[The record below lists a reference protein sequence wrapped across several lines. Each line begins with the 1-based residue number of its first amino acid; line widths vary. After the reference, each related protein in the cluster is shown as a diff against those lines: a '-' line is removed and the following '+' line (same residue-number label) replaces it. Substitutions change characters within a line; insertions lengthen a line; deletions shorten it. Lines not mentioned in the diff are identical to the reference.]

1 MFGQFFLTDNWT
13 PAGGCPI
20 PDDSLTLR
28 FARRLPLTKSRV
40 PLQVSGCGDKCDHT
54 ELDPAFGQ
62 DRLSSARRWSNSAY
76 RQKDMNAL
84 STEVLLDNLHE
95 LLATMPDAER
105 IHSLKA
111 RIVPGLGVAQGTLA
125 RQLPLISQGFPEVVD
140 CYPGTINME
149 LECPLEVAQPDHRT
163 APLAWTPSGRTTE
176 VFDLV
181 RIELEF
187 GPLPT
192 RVPAWLYV
200 AHASPHR
207 GTPTV
212 HEVITQQLN
221 LSEVSECQI
230 HLRASAV
237 TLTPTH

>member
-1 MFGQFFLTDNWT
+1 
-13 PAGGCPI
+13 
-20 PDDSLTLR
+20 
-28 FARRLPLTKSRV
+28 
-40 PLQVSGCGDKCDHT
+40 
-54 ELDPAFGQ
+54 
-62 DRLSSARRWSNSAY
+62 
-76 RQKDMNAL
+76 MNAFSTEALLENHLELL
-84 STEVLLDNLHE
+84 STIPETE
-95 LLATMPDAER
+95 QT
-105 IHSLKA
+105 HSLKA

-149 LECPLEVAQPDHRT
+149 LECPLEVTQPDHRT

-187 GPLPT
+187 GLLPT

-212 HEVITQQLN
+212 HEVITQLLN
-221 LSEVSECQI
+221 LNEISECQI

-237 TLTPTH
+237 RLTPTN

>member
-1 MFGQFFLTDNWT
+1 M
-13 PAGGCPI
+13 PI
-20 PDDSLTLR
+20 RKWRHYADPKVAPLRRLR
-28 FARRLPLTKSRV
+28 FGSILPIRDT
-40 PLQVSGCGDKCDHT
+40 
-54 ELDPAFGQ
+54 
-62 DRLSSARRWSNSAY
+62 
-76 RQKDMNAL
+76 
-84 STEVLLDNLHE
+84 
-95 LLATMPDAER
+95 
-105 IHSLKA
+105 
-111 RIVPGLGVAQGTLA
+111 
-125 RQLPLISQGFPEVVD
+125 
-140 CYPGTINME
+140 
-149 LECPLEVAQPDHRT
+149 
-163 APLAWTPSGRTTE
+163 WTPSGRTTE

-207 GTPTV
+207 GTPTI

>member
-1 MFGQFFLTDNWT
+1 
-13 PAGGCPI
+13 
-20 PDDSLTLR
+20 
-28 FARRLPLTKSRV
+28 
-40 PLQVSGCGDKCDHT
+40 
-54 ELDPAFGQ
+54 
-62 DRLSSARRWSNSAY
+62 
-76 RQKDMNAL
+76 MNAF
-84 STEVLLDNLHE
+84 STEALLDNLHE
-95 LLATMPDAER
+95 LLATIPETER

-149 LECPLEVAQPDHRT
+149 LECPLEVTQPDHRT
-163 APLAWTPSGRTTE
+163 PPLAWTPSGRTTE

-237 TLTPTH
+237 TLTPTHSQTKPQGWLLTGK

>member
-1 MFGQFFLTDNWT
+1 
-13 PAGGCPI
+13 
-20 PDDSLTLR
+20 
-28 FARRLPLTKSRV
+28 
-40 PLQVSGCGDKCDHT
+40 
-54 ELDPAFGQ
+54 
-62 DRLSSARRWSNSAY
+62 
-76 RQKDMNAL
+76 MNAF
-84 STEVLLDNLHE
+84 STEAQLDNLHE
-95 LLATMPDAER
+95 FLATIPETEQ

-149 LECPLEVAQPDHRT
+149 LECPLEVTQPDHRT

-187 GPLPT
+187 DSLPT
-192 RVPAWLYV
+192 RVPAWLYI

-207 GTPTV
+207 RTPTI

-221 LSEVSECQI
+221 LSDVSECKI
-230 HLRASAV
+230 HLRSSAV
-237 TLTPTH
+237 TLPPTH

>member
-1 MFGQFFLTDNWT
+1 
-13 PAGGCPI
+13 
-20 PDDSLTLR
+20 
-28 FARRLPLTKSRV
+28 
-40 PLQVSGCGDKCDHT
+40 
-54 ELDPAFGQ
+54 
-62 DRLSSARRWSNSAY
+62 
-76 RQKDMNAL
+76 MNTL
-84 STEVLLDNLHE
+84 STVALLDNPHE
-95 LLATMPDAER
+95 SLATTPETER

-111 RIVPGLGVAQGTLA
+111 RVVPGLGVAHRTIA

-140 CYPGTINME
+140 CYHGTINME
-149 LECPLEVAQPDHRT
+149 LECPIEVTRPDHRT

-212 HEVITQQLN
+212 HEVITRQLN
-221 LSEVSECQI
+221 LSEVSECLI

-237 TLTPTH
+237 TLTPTN